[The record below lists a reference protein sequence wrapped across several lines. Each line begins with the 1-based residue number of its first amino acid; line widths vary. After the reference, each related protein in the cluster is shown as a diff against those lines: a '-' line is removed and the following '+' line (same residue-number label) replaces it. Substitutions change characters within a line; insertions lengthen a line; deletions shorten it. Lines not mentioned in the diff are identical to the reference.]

1 MNRKTST
8 EKLQSNIRNINTE
21 EEKVIELLEEK
32 GQYLY
37 GHIIKDLHL
46 SYTKGQEI
54 IFSLISKGII
64 EHCNKSSRLQLA
76 IEDRN

>member
-1 MNRKTST
+1 MSRKNST
-8 EKLQSNIRNINTE
+8 EKLEKDIRTINTE

-46 SYTKGQEI
+46 SYTKGQQI

-64 EHCNKSSRLQLA
+64 EHCKKSYQLQLA
-76 IEDRN
+76 VEEQN